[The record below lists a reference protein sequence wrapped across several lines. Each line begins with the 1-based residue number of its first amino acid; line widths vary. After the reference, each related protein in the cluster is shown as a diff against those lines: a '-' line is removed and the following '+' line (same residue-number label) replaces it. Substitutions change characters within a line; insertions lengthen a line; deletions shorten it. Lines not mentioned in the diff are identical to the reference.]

1 MERKRPRAAPTIVRL
16 DHGHWFRKC
25 LHCCSP
31 LLTLPLAASNYPAK
45 HALHL
50 APESPNPSQ
59 LLRLRKWQNP
69 PGHRHLEDPL
79 EVATPRGLIAICP
92 RFGPFCGRLSI
103 ANVSLSPQWCIAQ
116 NWLCDIHIGGMQML
130 SRTHNAP
137 ILGKWLWHSSSLSL
151 CRPSCWPKEKQFGHL
166 AITYSIF
173 RDTQRH
179 SHCAPTAHLRQRW
192 YCCYYGPLFLFFLF
206 AFILWPTT
214 STFWARFSRRVAFN
228 ELGRI

>member
-1 MERKRPRAAPTIVRL
+1 MERKRPRAAPIIVRL

-69 PGHRHLEDPL
+69 PGHRRLEDPL

-151 CRPSCWPKEKQFGHL
+151 SLSPVMLAKRKTVWPFGHHIFHIPRYTKAFSLCSYCPL
-166 AITYSIF
+166 A
-173 RDTQRH
+173 
-179 SHCAPTAHLRQRW
+179 PEM
-192 YCCYYGPLFLFFLF
+192 
-206 AFILWPTT
+206 ILLLLWSALSLLSLCFYLMANNFDVLSP
-214 STFWARFSRRVAFN
+214 F
-228 ELGRI
+228 